1 MEKENV
7 VVHIAGND
15 YTILTDEEPTYV
27 LALAGTLD
35 KDISDIVK
43 SNRRLSMT
51 QAAILA
57 ALDYADKAAKE
68 SEAADNLRGQIKE
81 YLEDSARYKMEAE
94 VARRDVERLQKEL
107 QNAKKQSF

>member
-7 VVHIAGND
+7 VIRVAGSE
-15 YTILTDEEPTYV
+15 YTILTDEDPSYV
-27 LALAGTLD
+27 EALAATLD
-35 KDISDIVK
+35 KDVTDIIK
-43 SNRRLSMT
+43 SNSRLSMT

-107 QNAKKQSF
+107 QKKQPI